1 MEDKKRYTFTV
12 SDKPLPLY
20 IESIGYNPHELEFN
34 RPEGY
39 PYYHW
44 LQTYKGEGTFNFA
57 GQEFLLTPG
66 KAVLLTPYT
75 PHSYYYDREG
85 GGQWSTLYMTFS
97 GAAVDPILNSLDMNY
112 SGVYEETDGV
122 SFANIIQS
130 IINEIGQEDSYLEFE
145 SSATLYQFLM
155 MLKKYGK
162 LNNKLS
168 ISQSYEAIRPIVA
181 WLELMY
187 PKNIGLLEMSEKAQV
202 SSQHLN
208 TLFHDTFG
216 ISPYSFLVQLRIR
229 EAKTILLT
237 NTEQTLSDISKLVG
251 FNSVSHFV
259 STFKKREGITPS
271 VYRDLHYKQT

>member
-1 MEDKKRYTFTV
+1 MEDKKRFTFTV
-12 SDKPLPLY
+12 SDNPLPLY

-44 LQTYKGEGTFNFA
+44 LQTYEGEGTFNFA

-75 PHSYYYDREG
+75 PHSYYYDKAG
-85 GGQWSTLYMTFS
+85 GSQWSTLYMTFS

-112 SGVYEETDGV
+112 SGVYEETDQI

-130 IINEIGQEDSYLEFE
+130 MIKEIGQEDSYLEFE
-145 SSATLYQFLM
+145 SSAALYQFLM

-168 ISQSYEAIRPIVA
+168 ISQSYETIRPIVE

-187 PKNIGLLEMSEKAQV
+187 PENIGLSEMSEKAQV

-237 NTEQTLSDISKLVG
+237 ETEKTLNDISKLVG